1 MKQSY
6 FSDLITKLQT
16 NLTEEVD
23 HKFHLVRVV
32 KAHLLP
38 ITNIA
43 FNKTASKFATGSYDR
58 TCKIWDSA
66 QGTELKVLEG
76 HQNVV
81 YTVAFNNPIGDKIA
95 TGRSVQ
101 SKEPS

>member
-1 MKQSY
+1 MI
-6 FSDLITKLQT
+6 LKLQSC
-16 NLTEEVD
+16 LSEEVD

-32 KAHLLP
+32 KAHILP

-58 TCKIWDSA
+58 TCKLWDTLT
-66 QGTELKVLEG
+66 GNELHTLDG

-81 YTVAFNNPIGDKIA
+81 YTVAFNNPFGNKIA
-95 TGRSVQ
+95 TGR
-101 SKEPS
+101 